1 MTDVFISYSR
11 RNLAL
16 IEKIDAALTAR
27 GKQVWFDKKKEPLE
41 GIPPGSKWWDEIKHG
56 IDNADS
62 FLFVISPESVVS
74 PYCNAEIAHALQQQ
88 KRIVTAF
95 YLADATEI
103 ATRQSIDAAIDAIDG
118 KQVLPPVV
126 SAPVSNLRL
135 LTRQNWLALSEVQYV
150 SFADGDGF
158 DRSLDELV
166 NALDLDLAWVR
177 TLSQLRQAAL
187 IWDANGRDDD
197 YRWGENRLNPVRKTI
212 ALKSLELDD
221 VVQDFIESEQR
232 RLYRELCD
240 ENTDHQRRREI
251 GDRLSYIGIGDEP
264 AFHGMDV
271 RDGVPD
277 ICWLPVEVP
286 DSQRGKP
293 ISFNDQY
300 DKVYGEFT
308 LQPFYI
314 AKHQVT
320 YVQFETFL
328 EAEDGFKNP
337 EWWEDFPEKYQP
349 QAMETQRAKLRYN
362 PREGVSWYQSVA
374 FSRWLND
381 HLHGTPVG
389 SRFGMPAAEP
399 PVLTIGKNA
408 EVRLPTEWEWQWAA
422 QNGAEERSYPW
433 GHWQAGHANTEE
445 AGLSRPVAVGM
456 YPQGA
461 AVCIALDMAGNV
473 KEWCLNDYIN
483 PNVIDGYSSG
493 ALKVLRGGSFF
504 HDQYHAVCAFRSYGD
519 LGPGYR
525 HFNYGLRLAVAP
537 LKGL

>member
-1 MTDVFISYSR
+1 MTDIFISYSR

-56 IDNADS
+56 IDDADN

-74 PYCNAEIAHALQQQ
+74 PYCNAEIAYALQQQ

-103 ATRQSIDAAIDAIDG
+103 ATRQAIDAAIDAIDG

-177 TLSQLRQAAL
+177 TLSQLRQAAQ
-187 IWDANGRDDD
+187 IWDANGRDDG

-212 ALKSLELDD
+212 ELKSLELDD

-277 ICWLPVEVP
+277 ICWLSVEVP
-286 DSQRGKP
+286 AAQRGMSIPFKD
-293 ISFNDQY
+293 NY
-300 DKVYGEFT
+300 GRVYGEF
-308 LQPFYI
+308 LLKPFYI
-314 AKHQVT
+314 AKHLIT
-320 YVQFETFL
+320 FIQFEAFL
-328 EAEDGFKNP
+328 EAEDGFIDP
-337 EWWEDFPEKYQP
+337 RWWGDFPQGYRP
-349 QAMETQRAKLRYN
+349 QEMESRQTRLRCS
-362 PREGVSWYQSVA
+362 PRENVSWYQSVA
-374 FSRWLND
+374 FSRWLNHRLD
-381 HLHGTPVG
+381 GTSVG
-389 SRFGMPAAEP
+389 TDGFI
-399 PVLTIGKNA
+399 IGRNA

-422 QNGAEERSYPW
+422 QNGADERPYPW
-433 GHWQAGHANTEE
+433 GTWQEGHANTDE
-445 AGLSRPVAVGM
+445 ARLMRPIAVGM
-456 YPQGA
+456 YPPGA
-461 AVCIALDMAGNV
+461 AVCGALDMAGNLW
-473 KEWCLNDYIN
+473 EWCLNDHEDLTNFDAYDEYQI
-483 PNVIDGYSSG
+483 
-493 ALKVLRGGSFF
+493 KVLRGGSYLNIP
-504 HDQYHAVCAFRSYGD
+504 DIAACSWRNSGNAGSPSLSGFRVVVVS
-519 LGPGYR
+519 L
-525 HFNYGLRLAVAP
+525 YGL
-537 LKGL
+537 